1 MVARNIKHDHDG
13 NSCPGCQFRQALG
26 EALEQAHE
34 DGRQEWHWAV
44 GKLRQHMHAA
54 LLALDEIEAQ
64 ALGDDEPDGDADPAA
79 DAAAAIRHV
88 GLEIQYLW
96 TVLMDHDG
104 QGEAASAGA

>member
-1 MVARNIKHDHDG
+1 MVAMHDGHDHDG
-13 NSCPGCQFRQALG
+13 NRCPGCQFRKALG

-34 DGRQEWHWAV
+34 DGRQEWHWTV

-54 LLALDEIEAQ
+54 LLALDAIESQ
-64 ALGDDEPDGDADPAA
+64 ALGDDEPDGDADPASA
-79 DAAAAIRHV
+79 AAAAISDV

-104 QGEAASAGA
+104 QSKAPSAGT